1 MALLAHGWSYTHTFI
16 ILELWSYLPNQGTKQ
31 GKMKTLARKGDC
43 SLSMKDTDT
52 GDARG
57 EGREGREEQEASTAK
72 QLILSAKS
80 SPSPLGIP
88 THPRNFL
95 CM

>member
-31 GKMKTLARKGDC
+31 GKTKT
-43 SLSMKDTDT
+43 LSMKDTDT

-57 EGREGREEQEASTAK
+57 EGREGKEEQEASTAK

-88 THPRNFL
+88 MHPRNFL